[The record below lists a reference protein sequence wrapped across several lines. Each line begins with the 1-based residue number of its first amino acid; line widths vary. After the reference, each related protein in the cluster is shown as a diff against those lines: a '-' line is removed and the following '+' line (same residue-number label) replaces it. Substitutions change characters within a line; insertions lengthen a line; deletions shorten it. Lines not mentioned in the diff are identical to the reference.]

1 MFLPSLP
8 EEPKK
13 LRLSIHDRLAFFS
26 VGSISPR
33 STKDKTASVRQF
45 LLEPVGRGSH
55 CLVYHRGHL
64 KVQPLHPERF
74 TDCVY
79 VEHCVLLYKDPGN
92 FVR

>member
-1 MFLPSLP
+1 MTDLPL
-8 EEPKK
+8 
-13 LRLSIHDRLAFFS
+13 FS

-33 STKDKTASVRQF
+33 STEDKTTSVRQF